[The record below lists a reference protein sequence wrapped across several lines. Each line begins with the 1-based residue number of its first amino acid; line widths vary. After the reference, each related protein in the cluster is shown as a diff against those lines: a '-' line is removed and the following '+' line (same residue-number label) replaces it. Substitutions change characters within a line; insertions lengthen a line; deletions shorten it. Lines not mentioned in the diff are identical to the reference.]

1 MKMVSAPQ
9 WLVARCLFIR
19 QGYERG
25 TSCYVHQREKAGRV
39 RCTTPS
45 LTVTL
50 CTYFMSRCSS
60 VPHQISSNGRRFH
73 AHRSAYRLRTVI
85 VTPLQRHRAN
95 VYVLPVVVS
104 FMVYKERSYLPRLE
118 LWEVVTFQALY
129 YKSFRPACWSHVI
142 YNERS
147 RITQLAAAVLQWR
160 TWGRHAGWC
169 RGRLRSR
176 VRVYSWIRVLGCSC
190 SPSWTYVPWN
200 NMCTRI
206 LLPLSHST
214 IYIPGIFFLFCVASF
229 FLAASLVPMTD
240 E

>member
-1 MKMVSAPQ
+1 MKRNNVRKNVKLSMKMVSAPQ

-25 TSCYVHQREKAGRV
+25 TMCYVHQREKAGRV

-95 VYVLPVVVS
+95 VYVLPVVS
-104 FMVYKERSYLPRLE
+104 FMVYKERFYLQGWNSGKL
-118 LWEVVTFQALY
+118 LH
-129 YKSFRPACWSHVI
+129 FR
-142 YNERS
+142 
-147 RITQLAAAVLQWR
+147 
-160 TWGRHAGWC
+160 
-169 RGRLRSR
+169 
-176 VRVYSWIRVLGCSC
+176 
-190 SPSWTYVPWN
+190 
-200 NMCTRI
+200 
-206 LLPLSHST
+206 HST
-214 IYIPGIFFLFCVASF
+214 TKAS
-229 FLAASLVPMTD
+229 AQPVEVTSSTTNEVG
-240 E
+240 